1 MLVFSEYQTDTIDLA
16 LDFYGY
22 EDCPK
27 NYEFGPSVR
36 DNFVLHYITKGKGVF
51 RFNNK
56 EIHLEAGDLFLL
68 PKNKVTYYKA
78 DEEEPLSYYWI
89 GISGTKVSDFMRC
102 STLHAKGFLK
112 KTEVDTERIGQFM
125 EQLIHKAEAAKLSP
139 HYQLHLLSQ
148 IYELLYLIGEVAPN
162 VQKSYLSPTYQLYLT
177 CKHVIETHYNKEHLS
192 IQEIADDLNV
202 HRSYL
207 TTVFKEF
214 HQISPKEFLHSVRMQ
229 RAQQLLTNTDE
240 SIKIVA
246 YSVGFSDPLY
256 FSKAF
261 KAYSHLTPSQY
272 RSKHKI

>member
-36 DNFVLHYITKGKGVF
+36 DNFVLHFITKGKGVF
-51 RFNNK
+51 HFNKK

-78 DEEEPLSYYWI
+78 DAEEPWSYYWI
-89 GISGTKVSDFMRC
+89 GISGTKVSDFMRF

-148 IYELLYLIGEVAPN
+148 IYELLYLIGEIAPN

-229 RAQQLLTNTDE
+229 RAQQLLTNTD
-240 SIKIVA
+240 
-246 YSVGFSDPLY
+246 
-256 FSKAF
+256 
-261 KAYSHLTPSQY
+261 
-272 RSKHKI
+272 